1 MEKILKT
8 RKEVAAELGI
18 NVKTLYLDLQKG
30 QIETSS
36 GRLAPCE
43 VEKIKNYMLSPNR
56 KLKPPLKD
64 DPTIP

>member
-30 QIETSS
+30 QIETPRGLLS
-36 GRLAPCE
+36 PCK
-43 VEKIKNYMLSPNR
+43 VEEIKSYVLSPNR
-56 KLKPPLKD
+56 KLKQPLKD